1 MIRICEYKKFPYHL
15 KNIFGLFTVLTFAL
29 ITLSTSTPLDEFTWN
44 FYKIQASSNEAKN
57 MIISPSSLSQVLG
70 MSMFGATGETR
81 SEIERHLSGV
91 DFKDLTSKINRE
103 SAVKS
108 GERRKNWENLS
119 EIYFLANKIYLAN
132 QYTIKPSFRA
142 VASSKFQSSAETV
155 NFGNGRDT
163 ANLINQWIENMTD
176 GVLKNVVK
184 PASLNFDVKMLLLN
198 AIYFKGT
205 WVNGFNLN
213 KNPRYMRNFYKT
225 QDEIIKLNFMETDE
239 KKFKF
244 AQNDELKVQI
254 IELPYANTSVKM
266 YILLPSFE
274 SGVIE
279 LERSLNAR
287 KFNDL
292 IKSMNLTDA
301 TVAMPKIKLD
311 SDVSFNEPLKKV
323 EIDEIF
329 EFLIILN

>member
-1 MIRICEYKKFPYHL
+1 M
-15 KNIFGLFTVLTFAL
+15 
-29 ITLSTSTPLDEFTWN
+29 
-44 FYKIQASSNEAKN
+44 AS
-57 MIISPSSLSQVLG
+57 
-70 MSMFGATGETR
+70 
-81 SEIERHLSGV
+81 
-91 DFKDLTSKINRE
+91 
-103 SAVKS
+103 
-108 GERRKNWENLS
+108 
-119 EIYFLANKIYLAN
+119 
-132 QYTIKPSFRA
+132 QYSIKPSFKA
-142 VASSKFQSSAETV
+142 VASSQFQSSAETV

-163 ANLINQWIENMTD
+163 ANLINQWIEDVTD

-213 KNPRYMRNFYKT
+213 KNPRFMRNFYKT

-274 SGVIE
+274 SGLIE